1 MGPLDSSPIEA
12 AASKPTKSR
21 IPSRIPPST
30 PPPVIPKREVWP
42 GSNIVSVF
50 PFSPPLKMITSARIS
65 IGTNETSANVSIARI
80 ASRTP
85 K

>member
-1 MGPLDSSPIEA
+1 MIPNNDVSP
-12 AASKPTKSR
+12 
-21 IPSRIPPST
+21 
-30 PPPVIPKREVWP
+30 
-42 GSNIVSVF
+42 GLNIVSVF

-65 IGTNETSANVSIARI
+65 IGTNETAAKVSIARI